1 MLKKI
6 KDIMSKKEKSPEKN
20 SDPLENS
27 ASNPDGQTQNG
38 QDLATKKPKKRSK
51 KQTKEEKLKEEV
63 KELNIQVAELK
74 DKFLRLFAE
83 FDNYK
88 KRTVKEKIDLMKTAA
103 QDTMS
108 VLLPVL
114 DDFDRAKKNADDENS
129 EEVFSEGVTLVYNK
143 LYNILNQRGLKPME
157 STGEDFDPELHEAI
171 TEIPAPNEKMKGK
184 VIDTIEQGY
193 FLKDKIIRH
202 AKVVVGK

>member
-1 MLKKI
+1 
-6 KDIMSKKEKSPEKN
+6 MSKKEKSPEKN
-20 SDPLENS
+20 SNPLES
-27 ASNPDGQTQNG
+27 SPSSPDGQTQNG
-38 QDLATKKPKKRSK
+38 QESGKKSDTKSQKRPK
-51 KQTKEEKLKEEV
+51 KQTKEEKREAEV
-63 KELNIQVAELK
+63 EELNIQVAELK

-108 VLLPVL
+108 VLLPIL
-114 DDFDRAKKNADDENS
+114 DDFDRAKKNADDES
-129 EEVFSEGVTLVYNK
+129 SPEAFSEGVMLVYNK
-143 LYNILNQRGLKPME
+143 LHSSLSQKGLKPME
-157 STGEDFDPELHEAI
+157 TNGEDFDPELHEAI
-171 TEIPAPNEKMKGK
+171 TEIPAPDKKMKGK
-184 VIDTIEQGY
+184 IIDTIEKGY

>member
-1 MLKKI
+1 
-6 KDIMSKKEKSPEKN
+6 MSKKEKSPEMN
-20 SDPLENS
+20 AESMENS
-27 ASNPDGQTQNG
+27 ATTPEGMAENGKGAKGKTASNSGKG
-38 QDLATKKPKKRSK
+38 SK
-51 KQTKEEKLKEEV
+51 KQTKEEKLKAEV
-63 KELNIQVAELK
+63 EELNIQVAELK

-88 KRTVKEKIDLMKTAA
+88 KRTVKEKIELMKTAA

-129 EEVFSEGVTLVYNK
+129 AETFSEGVQLVYHK
-143 LYNILNQRGLKPME
+143 LYNSLQQKGLKAME
-157 STGEDFDPELHEAI
+157 SNGEAFDPELHEAI
-171 TEIPAPNEKMKGK
+171 TEIPAPTEDLKGK
-184 VIDTIEQGY
+184 IIDTIEKGY
-193 FLKDKIIRH
+193 FLKDKLIRH